1 MILSDRTIRA
11 ELDAG
16 RIVIDP
22 LDEQCIQP
30 SSVDLRLDRL
40 FRVFLNHTMPVIDVK
55 EDLEDLTRLVEIG
68 EGEAFILH
76 PGEFVLGSTYERVT
90 LPDDLVGRIEGKSS
104 LGRLGLLIHS
114 SLPGSEPVWVLED
127 GVLVPRPIEDV
138 VRKRQP
144 AKVAAF
150 DPDTFAVG
158 YHDITGWYE
167 GPPDRIY
174 EIGLASGRR
183 IRVTAGHNLFTLDR
197 QGNLTKVRTRSLRP
211 GVRVAVPRIVP
222 DPAANPSMGPPSSAE
237 IVVAEL
243 VPDPA
248 PRQLTVAGPTVAAA
262 HAAGGEELPALLRSA
277 GYQAVSYYRRRGVLP
292 YAIARQV
299 SGLIAA
305 LDRSDLIGW
314 RGGRNSIPARIP
326 VDTERAWLL
335 GLYIAEGYRRAQQVV
350 ISNTDQRILD
360 RAAAAL
366 RALGLTFHRG
376 PGALT
381 CGSSTLSALLGWL
394 GAGGK
399 APTKRVPP
407 MVFGWPRPLIEAFI
421 SGVVDGDGSLDG
433 GRTSVWT
440 TSGGLVEDLL
450 VLFARLGRRA
460 GSCGRRG
467 RSNGLPLWQVYA
479 PDGEHKLLT
488 SVPLPDQLLVRLRR
502 ESGLSQADVAR
513 RAGYGHATDLNNI
526 ERRRGR
532 DAVRRRT
539 LRRVYEAIASVERAA
554 PSLPQLRR
562 LVEGDLLWDEV
573 VEVRDT
579 GVVEHIFD
587 LEVRPG
593 GRKIENFLAGSGGVF
608 VSNTAGFID
617 AGFSGYL
624 TLELSNVAN
633 LPITLYPGMKI
644 GQVSFLRMT
653 SSADAPYGSARVGSK
668 YQGQRGPTPSRYWE
682 NFRDDNR

>member
-114 SLPGSEPVWVLED
+114 SLPGSEPVWALED

-197 QGNLTKVRTRSLRP
+197 QGNLTRVRTRSLRS
-211 GVRVAVPRIVP
+211 GIRVAVPRIVP
-222 DPAANPSMGPPSSAE
+222 DPEANPSIGPPSSAE
-237 IVVAEL
+237 IIVTDI

-262 HAAGGEELPALLRSA
+262 HASGGEELPALLRSA
-277 GYQAVSYYRRRGVLP
+277 GYRAVSYYRRRGVLP

-299 SGLIAA
+299 PGLLAA
-305 LDRSDLIGW
+305 LDRSDLVGW
-314 RGGRNSIPARIP
+314 RGGRNSLPARMT
-326 VDTERAWLL
+326 VDTEQAWLL
-335 GLYIAEGYRRAQQVV
+335 GLYVAEGYRRAQQVV

-381 CGSSTLSALLGWL
+381 CGSSILSALLGWL

-407 MVFGWPRPLIEAFI
+407 MVFGWPRPLIEAFV

-440 TSGGLVEDLL
+440 TSGGLVGDLL

-460 GSCGRRG
+460 GSCRRPGRR
-467 RSNGLPLWQVYA
+467 NALPLWQVYA
-479 PDGEHKLLT
+479 PDGEHERHR
-488 SVPLPDQLLVRLRR
+488 PQPFPRL
-502 ESGLSQADVAR
+502 
-513 RAGYGHATDLNNI
+513 
-526 ERRRGR
+526 
-532 DAVRRRT
+532 
-539 LRRVYEAIASVERAA
+539 
-554 PSLPQLRR
+554 PSLHPLRV
-562 LVEGDLLWDEV
+562 VEGDLLWDEV

-579 GVVEHIFD
+579 GIVEHVFD

-653 SSADAPYGSARVGSK
+653 TPADVPYGSARVGSK

-682 NFRDDNR
+682 NFRDEER

>member
-1 MILSDRTIRA
+1 
-11 ELDAG
+11 
-16 RIVIDP
+16 
-22 LDEQCIQP
+22 
-30 SSVDLRLDRL
+30 
-40 FRVFLNHTMPVIDVK
+40 
-55 EDLEDLTRLVEIG
+55 
-68 EGEAFILH
+68 
-76 PGEFVLGSTYERVT
+76 VLGSTYERVT

-127 GVLVPRPIEDV
+127 GVLVPRPIEGV

-167 GPPDRIY
+167 GPPDQIY

-183 IRVTAGHNLFTLDR
+183 IRLTAGHNLFTLDR
-197 QGNLTKVRTRSLRP
+197 QGNLTRVRTRS
-211 GVRVAVPRIVP
+211 VRRGTLVAVPRIVP
-222 DPAANPSMGPPSSAE
+222 EPEASPSIGPSPAE
-237 IVVAEL
+237 IVVADVL
-243 VPDPA
+243 PDPA

-262 HAAGGEELPALLRSA
+262 HAAGGEELAELLRSA
-277 GYQAVSYYRRRGVLP
+277 GHRAVTYYRRRGVLP

-299 SGLIAA
+299 PGLMAA
-305 LDRSDLIGW
+305 LDRSDRIGW
-314 RGGRNSIPARIP
+314 QGGRNSIPARMP
-326 VDTERAWLL
+326 VDVERAWLL
-335 GLYIAEGYRRAQQVV
+335 GLYVAEGYRREQQVV

-360 RAAAAL
+360 RASSAL
-366 RALGLTFHRG
+366 SALGLTFHRG

-381 CGSSTLSALLGWL
+381 CGSSILSALLGWL

-440 TSGGLVEDLL
+440 TSEGLVGDLL
-450 VLFARLGRRA
+450 LLFARLGRRA
-460 GSCGRRG
+460 GSCRRPG
-467 RSNGLPLWQVYA
+467 RSNALPLWQVYA
-479 PDGEHKLLT
+479 PNGEHKLLT
-488 SVPLPDQLLVRLRR
+488 SVPVPDQLLVRLRR

-513 RAGYGHATDLNNI
+513 RAGYAHASDLNNI

-532 DAVRRRT
+532 EAVRRRT
-539 LRRVYEAIASVERAA
+539 LRRVYEAIACAEPAT

-562 LVEGDLLWDEV
+562 LVDGDLLWDEV

-579 GVVEHIFD
+579 GIVEPIFD

-653 SSADAPYGSARVGSK
+653 TPADVPYGSARVGSK

-682 NFRDDNR
+682 NFRDDGR